1 MSKMEDY
8 TIIRSKLS
16 GLLTQ
21 EDVTIEVCI
30 YRGDAERTWILEVV
44 DEEGTSTV
52 WPEGFLTEQAAMEEL
67 KRTIEKE
74 GMGMFVSGSG
84 EPKH

>member
-16 GLLTQ
+16 GSLTQ
-21 EDVTIEVCI
+21 EDVTVEVCI

-44 DEEGTSTV
+44 DVEGTSTV
-52 WPEGFLTEQAAMEEL
+52 WDEGFPTEQAALDEL

-74 GMGMFVSGSG
+74 GMAIFVSGSG
-84 EPKH
+84 QAKH